1 MKESQKLISSEFI
14 FTCFFACLEFR
25 SGKAPILLAT
35 DVASRG
41 LGKYWRLIFFVISQT
56 TAKVCLMQVEG

>member
-1 MKESQKLISSEFI
+1 MSLNKCL
-14 FTCFFACLEFR
+14 FFYYIVEFR

-41 LGKYWRLIFFVISQT
+41 LGKIYIQLYTVLTVVMVWY
-56 TAKVCLMQVEG
+56 